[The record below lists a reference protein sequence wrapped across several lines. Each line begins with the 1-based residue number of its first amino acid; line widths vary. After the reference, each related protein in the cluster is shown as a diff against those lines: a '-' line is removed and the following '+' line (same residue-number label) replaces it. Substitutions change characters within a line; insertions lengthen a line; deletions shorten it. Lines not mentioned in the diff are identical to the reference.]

1 MDQELQQKAE
11 LLAASRRTLLVD
23 AACAER
29 TLHYTCALT
38 RWQQQHFSARN
49 DVMATILK
57 V

>member
-29 TLHYTCALT
+29 TLHYMCTY
-38 RWQQQHFSARN
+38 Q
-49 DVMATILK
+49 MATAALFCK
-57 V
+57 K